1 MGEKY
6 VKKVFYSTSSIQ
18 NGRTYNSIITLDKV
32 QKTGNKYYFRWTNF
46 FENSTALEIN
56 LFIYLFH
63 LINKLESVGFW
74 ELEGGIY

>member
-18 NGRTYNSIITLDKV
+18 NGRTYNPIITLHKV
-32 QKTGNKYYFRWTNF
+32 QKTGEKYYFRWTNF
-46 FENSTALEIN
+46 FENSFTLEIN
-56 LFIYLFH
+56 FFIYLFH